1 MEALDYSALY
11 RVQDQVLKI
20 FFGAD
25 TAFYLTGG
33 TCLNRFF
40 FEKRYSAD
48 LDLFSNQ
55 NNLFREDVRL
65 PLVEALSLARR
76 YSLTVYDAAFLSLAM
91 ERKAEL
97 LTGDEQMKNAFEE
110 SRLNRTL

>member
-1 MEALDYSALY
+1 MEALNYSALY

-48 LDLFSNQ
+48 LDLFSN
-55 NNLFREDVRL
+55 
-65 PLVEALSLARR
+65 SLARR

-97 LTGDEQMKNAFEE
+97 LTADEQMKNAFEE